1 MRTTQTLTRRGLL
14 GVGAAI
20 PILAGLRLDVG
31 SEANAND
38 APVSSQPHGG
48 GYYRFGIGGFKA
60 TVISD
65 GHGNVPFWPIFAANQ
80 PALST
85 EAFLMGNRLCPT
97 PQFTNYLSLALS

>member
-1 MRTTQTLTRRGLL
+1 MRTAQTLTRRGLL
-14 GVGAAI
+14 GVGAAM

-38 APVSSQPHGG
+38 APASSQLHGG

-65 GHGNVPFWPIFAANQ
+65 GYGSVPFWPIFAANHRWAMARGDHSGI
-80 PALST
+80 P
-85 EAFLMGNRLCPT
+85 
-97 PQFTNYLSLALS
+97 SLTSRCG